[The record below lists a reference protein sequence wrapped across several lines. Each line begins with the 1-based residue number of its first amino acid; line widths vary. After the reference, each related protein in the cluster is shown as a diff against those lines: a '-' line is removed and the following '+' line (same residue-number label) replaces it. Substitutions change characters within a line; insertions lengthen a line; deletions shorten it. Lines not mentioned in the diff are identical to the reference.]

1 MRAIGLDPAA
11 RGTIAEFGRATGV
24 PASTLSR
31 WLSGSVQPT
40 IPMLRDIAPVLK
52 IRIIDLL
59 IVAGHLE
66 PTETA
71 DAEEHI
77 AHTPGLSEGQRH
89 ELLGYLARMREKT
102 GYNDRAERDEPAP
115 DGGSESTSG
124 GADNWRDETG

>member
-1 MRAIGLDPAA
+1 
-11 RGTIAEFGRATGV
+11 
-24 PASTLSR
+24 
-31 WLSGSVQPT
+31 
-40 IPMLRDIAPVLK
+40 MLRDIAPVLK

-59 IVAGHLE
+59 IVAGHLD

-77 AHTPGLSEGQRH
+77 AHTPGLSEGQKH